1 MEGVVSPPKSPA
13 LPTGSLQLRYQ
24 LGTSPYVFALTT
36 KPVTDGRPHRV
47 NITRLHRTL
56 YTQVWGLRGWEGA
69 QAGWEEVQR
78 MLMPCTSLSG
88 GLSPRHGAAV
98 LPVCGQQAG
107 LPQKPVPGA
116 RDG

>member
-1 MEGVVSPPKSPA
+1 MLVTSPTEGLDSPAESLGAADSSA

-56 YTQVWGLRGWEGA
+56 YTQVWGQGILPAGA
-69 QAGWEEVQR
+69 WGAAGLGVRLGGGHGQGGRRQR
-78 MLMPCTSLSG
+78 RLSG
-88 GLSPRHGAAV
+88 
-98 LPVCGQQAG
+98 C
-107 LPQKPVPGA
+107 
-116 RDG
+116 